1 MEMNRSHAASV
12 HLPRHLTEPL
22 RPHRSFAA
30 SEAGSLDGQV
40 LAPSRTRAA
49 GCAKSTRQLAMH
61 MDEIARACDLVQ
73 RVYILRDGKH
83 VASMIP
89 LEPRQRRMRRIGPRI
104 AMPSPAEIV
113 EVVQT
118 RWVRSLQA
126 SPPPRAGLAT
136 TVHLCRGSAEPA
148 LGRQAGA
155 GQDDDV
161 VEGCHRTTG
170 FSLDGNRTTIAGC
183 EVGRT
188 PGLTGV
194 SNMKLR
200 NFLLVSVAVILS
212 LLSTAAMADNC
223 TWAPQWKHL
232 GNLCGR

>member
-12 HLPRHLTEPL
+12 HLPRHLTEPHHV

-40 LAPSRTRAA
+40 LAPRRTRAA

-118 RWVRSLQA
+118 RWVAGEAFRLRHLLERDLRPPFTFVA
-126 SPPPRAGLAT
+126 EVPSPLSADRPAPVRMTMLWKAATAPRASLSMGTGLPSLVARWAERL
-136 TVHLCRGSAEPA
+136 VLRG
-148 LGRQAGA
+148 
-155 GQDDDV
+155 
-161 VEGCHRTTG
+161 
-170 FSLDGNRTTIAGC
+170 
-183 EVGRT
+183 
-188 PGLTGV
+188 
-194 SNMKLR
+194 
-200 NFLLVSVAVILS
+200 
-212 LLSTAAMADNC
+212 
-223 TWAPQWKHL
+223 
-232 GNLCGR
+232 

>member
-1 MEMNRSHAASV
+1 MKMNSTHAASV
-12 HLPRHLTEPL
+12 HLPRHLTEPHHV

-40 LAPSRTRAA
+40 LGPRRTRAA

-61 MDEIARACDLVQ
+61 MDEIARAYDLVQ
-73 RVYILRDGKH
+73 RVDGKH

-89 LEPRQRRMRRIGPRI
+89 LEPRQRRVRRIGPRI

-118 RWVRSLQA
+118 RWVAGEAFRLRHLERDLRPPFTFVA
-126 SPPPRAGLAT
+126 EVPSPLSADRPAPVRMTMLWKAATAPRA
-136 TVHLCRGSAEPA
+136 
-148 LGRQAGA
+148 
-155 GQDDDV
+155 
-161 VEGCHRTTG
+161 
-170 FSLDGNRTTIAGC
+170 SLDGNRTTIAGC

-223 TWAPQWKHL
+223 TWAPQ
-232 GNLCGR
+232 

>member
-12 HLPRHLTEPL
+12 HLPRHLTEPHHV

-40 LAPSRTRAA
+40 LAPRRTRAA

-118 RWVRSLQA
+118 HWVAGEAFRLRHLLERDLRPPSTFVA
-126 SPPPRAGLAT
+126 EVPSPLSADRPAPVRMTMLWKAATAPRASLSMGTGLPSLAARWAERL
-136 TVHLCRGSAEPA
+136 VLRG
-148 LGRQAGA
+148 
-155 GQDDDV
+155 
-161 VEGCHRTTG
+161 
-170 FSLDGNRTTIAGC
+170 
-183 EVGRT
+183 
-188 PGLTGV
+188 
-194 SNMKLR
+194 
-200 NFLLVSVAVILS
+200 
-212 LLSTAAMADNC
+212 
-223 TWAPQWKHL
+223 
-232 GNLCGR
+232 